1 MVLTY
6 SFACHY
12 YYMKFPLIKMMP
24 REKIQNK
31 KNYEQSWTFYDFQK
45 LLDWFFFLL
54 LLFVCLAYFIR
65 VSLWL
70 GLGILLNP

>member
-1 MVLTY
+1 
-6 SFACHY
+6 
-12 YYMKFPLIKMMP
+12 MKFPLIKMMP